1 MFVRIIIAYKSY
13 FAYSNSM
20 PKASILFIAVLGF
33 IASQLLAAD
42 LQKRITIES
51 KISVNQSDAN
61 ISINDIR
68 QNISGY
74 FLLQDGGSIYDEA
87 IGKLVGHY
95 WIIGKS
101 AGGWTTSG
109 SGEFV
114 VFQDSDWACEMSN
127 QAKVHVEIASTQTC
141 YDKMGSGKFGYEYYG
156 YLITVQGADGALI
169 LVKSSR
175 KEFEK
180 AAAGFEKLKAN
191 TSFNKDLVPKGKVS
205 WLQ

>member
-1 MFVRIIIAYKSY
+1 MH
-13 FAYSNSM
+13 
-20 PKASILFIAVLGF
+20 KASICFSAILGF
-33 IASQLLAAD
+33 LLCQLLAAD
-42 LQKRITIES
+42 LQKRIIIES
-51 KISVNQSDAN
+51 KIIVKKADAN

-74 FLLQDGGSIYDEA
+74 FLLQDGASIYDKA
-87 IGKLVGHY
+87 IGKLSGHY

-109 SGEFV
+109 SGEFI

-127 QAKVHVEIASTQTC
+127 QAKVHLEIAATQTC
-141 YDKMGSGKFGYEYYG
+141 YDKTGSGRFGYEYYG
-156 YLITVQGADGALI
+156 YLITVEGADGTLI

-175 KEFEK
+175 KEFETAV
-180 AAAGFEKLKAN
+180 AAFKKLKAN
-191 TSFNKDLVPKGKVS
+191 VSFNKDLVPKGEVR

>member
-1 MFVRIIIAYKSY
+1 MHKMWICLAVICVSY
-13 FAYSNSM
+13 FNQSS
-20 PKASILFIAVLGF
+20 
-33 IASQLLAAD
+33 AAD

-51 KISVNQSDAN
+51 KLIIKKSDAN

-74 FLLQDGGSIYDEA
+74 FLLQDTASIYDQA
-87 IGKLVGHY
+87 IGQVSGHY

-127 QAKVHVEIASTQTC
+127 QAKVHLEIAATQTC
-141 YDKMGSGKFGYEYYG
+141 YDKTGSGRFGYEYYG
-156 YLITVQGADGALI
+156 YLITVEGADGTLI

-175 KEFEK
+175 KEFETAV
-180 AAAGFEKLKAN
+180 AAFKKLKAN
-191 TSFNKDLVPKGKVS
+191 VSFNKDLVPKGEVR

>member
-1 MFVRIIIAYKSY
+1 MS
-13 FAYSNSM
+13 
-20 PKASILFIAVLGF
+20 KASILFSAFLGF

-51 KISVNQSDAN
+51 KISVKQSDAN

-87 IGKLVGHY
+87 IGRLSGHY

-101 AGGWTTSG
+101 AGGLTSSG
-109 SGEFV
+109 SGEFL
-114 VFQDSDWACEMSN
+114 VFQDSDWACELSN
-127 QAKVHVEIASTQTC
+127 QAKVHVEIAATQTS
-141 YDKMGSGKFGYEYYG
+141 YDKMGSGRFGYEYYG
-156 YLITVQGADGALI
+156 YLIAVQGADGTLI
-169 LVKSSR
+169 LAKSSR
-175 KEFEK
+175 KEFERAV
-180 AAAGFEKLKAN
+180 AAFEKLKAN
-191 TSFNKDLVPKGKVS
+191 TTFNKDLVPKGKVS

>member
-1 MFVRIIIAYKSY
+1 MHRAWICLAVVFIYFVDQS
-13 FAYSNSM
+13 S
-20 PKASILFIAVLGF
+20 
-33 IASQLLAAD
+33 AAD
-42 LQKRITIES
+42 LQKRIAIES
-51 KISVNQSDAN
+51 KIIIKKADAN

-68 QNISGY
+68 QSIAGY
-74 FLLQDGGSIYDEA
+74 FLLQDTASIYEEA
-87 IGKLVGHY
+87 IGQVSGHY

-114 VFQDSDWACEMSN
+114 VFQDSDWACEMSKE
-127 QAKVHVEIASTQTC
+127 AKVHVEIAPTQTC
-141 YDKMGSGKFGYEYYG
+141 YDKTGSGRFGYEYYG
-156 YLITVQGADGALI
+156 YLFTVQGADGRLI

-175 KEFEK
+175 KEYET
-180 AAAGFEKLKAN
+180 AVPAFEKLKAN

>member
-1 MFVRIIIAYKSY
+1 MH
-13 FAYSNSM
+13 
-20 PKASILFIAVLGF
+20 KASIHLSALLGF
-33 IASQLLAAD
+33 LVTPLLATD
-42 LQKRITIES
+42 LQSRIVIES
-51 KISVNQSDAN
+51 RIIVKKSDAN

-74 FLLQDGGSIYDEA
+74 FLMQDGASIYDKA
-87 IGKLVGHY
+87 IGKLSGHY

-109 SGEFV
+109 SGEFI

-141 YDKMGSGKFGYEYYG
+141 YDKMGSGRFGYEYYG
-156 YLITVQGADGALI
+156 YVITVQGADGALI
-169 LVKSSR
+169 LAKSSR
-175 KEFEK
+175 KEFETAV
-180 AAAGFEKLKAN
+180 AAFEKLKAN
-191 TSFNKDLVPKGKVS
+191 TTFNKDLVPKGKVS